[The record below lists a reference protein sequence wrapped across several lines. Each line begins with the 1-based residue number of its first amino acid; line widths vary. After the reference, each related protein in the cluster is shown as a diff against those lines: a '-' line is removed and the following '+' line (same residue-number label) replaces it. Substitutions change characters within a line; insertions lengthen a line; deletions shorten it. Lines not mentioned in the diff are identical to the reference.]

1 MKEMKIC
8 LPVYKIIYS
17 ICFIVFLSLV
27 RGISSIAEIGITM
40 DAYIAVLAIVFCAD
54 TYWMEHSGKR
64 REVFCLYSVKKR
76 KQTILNR
83 LGVQWIFLWGLAL
96 IGYGLFFWQQP
107 HDMNASSP
115 MLLFAMYVPE
125 VLVTICFWSTFAM
138 TVTNLLRNLWGGI
151 GISIILWISL
161 NSAAGERVLGK
172 FNVFSFVF
180 RDTQNI
186 NNMEW
191 LWGKGIAL
199 GLTVLMAVLIPAIIK
214 KRG

>member
-1 MKEMKIC
+1 
-8 LPVYKIIYS
+8 
-17 ICFIVFLSLV
+17 
-27 RGISSIAEIGITM
+27 
-40 DAYIAVLAIVFCAD
+40 
-54 TYWMEHSGKR
+54 
-64 REVFCLYSVKKR
+64 
-76 KQTILNR
+76 
-83 LGVQWIFLWGLAL
+83 
-96 IGYGLFFWQQP
+96 
-107 HDMNASSP
+107 
-115 MLLFAMYVPE
+115 
-125 VLVTICFWSTFAM
+125 M

-151 GISIILWISL
+151 GISIILWITL

>member
-64 REVFCLYSVKKR
+64 WEVFCLYSVKKK
-76 KQTILNR
+76 KQTILKR
-83 LGVQWIFLWGLAL
+83 LVVQWIFLWGLAL
-96 IGYGLFFWQQP
+96 IGYGLFFWQAP
-107 HDMNASSP
+107 HNLNTIPS
-115 MLLFAMYVPE
+115 MLLFAVYVPE
-125 VLVTICFWSTFAM
+125 VLVTISFWSTFAM
-138 TVTNLLRNLWGGI
+138 TVTNLLRNIWGGI
-151 GISIILWISL
+151 GLSIILWLSL
-161 NSAAGERVLGK
+161 NSVTGESVLGK

-199 GLTVLMAVLIPAIIK
+199 GLTVLMAALISAIIK